1 MVPSTGEAE
10 AKKKERER
18 KTKTPASTEVT
29 GLQEPDSKQVNAL
42 INQIITDGN
51 DLGRIQTGQCA
62 RERWG
67 GRFSTLRLSSGLG
80 SLQRQ
85 LVPRVLP
92 EAAIRTARRRA
103 NLKIG

>member
-51 DLGRIQTGQCA
+51 ELGRIQTGRCA
-62 RERWG
+62 GERWG